1 MNNGSEM
8 NPSAASFSFNPGT
21 TAFVPKDPP
30 VEGAGEEEE
39 AEGVGAGG
47 GAGGGAGHHPPS
59 ANDLAAELAAM
70 AAIARGETS
79 SKEAPKEAPKE
90 VSKEVSNVQKESKPE
105 PVPAYTP
112 EERAARKEK
121 ITATLAQI
129 DAVRGMHSSEM
140 FSDSWRSMG
149 IDGGGNGM

>member
-1 MNNGSEM
+1 
-8 NPSAASFSFNPGT
+8 
-21 TAFVPKDPP
+21 
-30 VEGAGEEEE
+30 
-39 AEGVGAGG
+39 
-47 GAGGGAGHHPPS
+47 
-59 ANDLAAELAAM
+59 M

-90 VSKEVSNVQKESKPE
+90 VSKEAPKEVSKEAPKEAPKEVSNVQKESKPE